1 MKFTLSTVGLL
12 GALVGMKVVSG
23 QDSASVTDSA
33 TASTTVAA
41 SSGSASSTSS
51 SSAAAASASAVISSA
66 MIPTGISNTCSS
78 YLSGL
83 NTDGAFAQCVEPLY
97 QLTSAFNPSNGY
109 TADNVTST
117 TITSTLTPLCA
128 SSAKCS
134 DNLIRSYLGQFYAS
148 CGAELTPG
156 GNGYSESVR
165 ELYDYLYVLNPFR
178 SAVCARDSGSQKY
191 CVLEIASQAAAIA
204 QGVSSGS
211 NNGTGAS
218 NSTTGAQTNNYAA
231 SLAGSASALF
241 APVIE
246 AAENLVIYTPVASLT
261 KRFFALLEPRQ
272 SSSGGAQQVVMTP
285 NATTYRT
292 TSLPYLF
299 LQPDMSD
306 KLLCAT
312 CTKSVMAA
320 YIAWESQTPYALGL
334 SSSPI
339 LGSQQTLWNAIQGT
353 CGSNF
358 TDSITALAGVL
369 ASNSTQFST
378 GGAGRVLGEDMGVK
392 GVLAGLM
399 VAGAAS
405 LFAGML

>member
-1 MKFTLSTVGLL
+1 MKFTVSTVGLL

-23 QDSASVTDSA
+23 QDSASVSDSA
-33 TASTTVAA
+33 TASATDSVV
-41 SSGSASSTSS
+41 SSGSASSTAS
-51 SSAAAASASAVISSA
+51 SSAASPSATAVISSA
-66 MIPTGISNTCSS
+66 MIPSGISNTCST

-97 QLTSAFNPSNGY
+97 QLTSAFNPSTGY
-109 TADNVTST
+109 SADNVTST

-148 CGAELTPG
+148 CGTELTPG
-156 GNGYSESVR
+156 GSGYSDSVR

-191 CVLEIASQAAAIA
+191 CVLEIASQAAAVA
-204 QGVSSGS
+204 QGVSSGNS
-211 NNGTGAS
+211 NGTSSS
-218 NSTTGAQTNNYAA
+218 NSTTGAATNNYAA

-272 SSSGGAQQVVMTP
+272 SGGAQQVVMTP

-299 LQPDMSD
+299 LQPDMSE

-339 LGSQQTLWNAIQGT
+339 LGGQQTLWNAIQGT
-353 CGSNF
+353 CGTNF

-378 GGAGRVLGEDMGVK
+378 GAAGRAFEGEMGLK
-392 GVLAGLM
+392 GVLGGLL

-405 LFAGML
+405 LFAGMI

>member
-1 MKFTLSTVGLL
+1 
-12 GALVGMKVVSG
+12 
-23 QDSASVTDSA
+23 
-33 TASTTVAA
+33 
-41 SSGSASSTSS
+41 
-51 SSAAAASASAVISSA
+51 
-66 MIPTGISNTCSS
+66 MIPNNVSS
-78 YLSGL
+78 ICAAYLKGL
-83 NTDGAFAQCVEPLY
+83 NTDGQFAQCVEPLY
-97 QLTSAFNPSNGY
+97 QLTSAFNPSTGY
-109 TADNVTST
+109 SADNVTAT

-148 CGAELTPG
+148 CGGELTPG
-156 GNGYSESVR
+156 GDGYSESVR

-191 CVLEIASQAAAIA
+191 CVLEIASQAAAVA
-204 QGVSSGS
+204 QGVSSGN
-211 NNGTGAS
+211 NNGTTAANATS
-218 NSTTGAQTNNYAA
+218 AAAAANNYAA
-231 SLAGSASALF
+231 SLAGSASSLF

-261 KRFFALLEPRQ
+261 KRFLSFLEPRQ
-272 SSSGGAQQVVMTP
+272 SSGGAQQVVMTP

-299 LQPDMSD
+299 LQPDMSE

-334 SSSPI
+334 ASSPI

-378 GGAGRVLGEDMGVK
+378 GGAGRAWGADGEGVR
-392 GVLAGLM
+392 GVVVGLV
-399 VAGAAS
+399 VAGMAS
-405 LFAGML
+405 VFAGML